1 MRLSQCRGVL
11 SGNGDVSSNPTQ
23 TFNTSKQ
30 GAIPYRP
37 LKGVIFGKI
46 LRKVFPLPALKKD
59 RFGGNFAGGIR
70 RAQ

>member
-1 MRLSQCRGVL
+1 MILNVMNTPGRG
-11 SGNGDVSSNPTQ
+11 
-23 TFNTSKQ
+23 F
-30 GAIPYRP
+30 PYRP